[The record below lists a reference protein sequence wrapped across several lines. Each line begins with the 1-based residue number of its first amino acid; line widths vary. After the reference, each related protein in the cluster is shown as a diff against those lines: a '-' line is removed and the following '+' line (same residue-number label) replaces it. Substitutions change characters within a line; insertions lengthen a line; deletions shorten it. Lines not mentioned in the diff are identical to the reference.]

1 MRSRV
6 ASLAI
11 LYIKSTFSIS
21 LPSRE
26 ELKKPKTLIK
36 TLGIGLG
43 ILFLV
48 ADFSFIFVMMNL
60 TMYDGL
66 KSAGLQE
73 LMLLNAATT
82 ASVLVFVLAFMMA
95 LSMFSM
101 SGIESGFLVLP
112 FSSRELLAAK
122 MVLVYL
128 TEALA
133 GVFIL
138 AIAMVIYGIK
148 EGQPIMFYVNGLV
161 TAFALPLLP
170 TAISYL
176 ILLPLMNASKLFR
189 NKNFILYIGGFLGMG
204 FALAF
209 NFYIQSAMA
218 RIGDPASISLFANP
232 DSFISKLGRAWIPS
246 WLAWKALSDASTF
259 GGALAVLGNLAIG
272 LAGFALTVFL
282 FGGVYV
288 RTLRAFNES
297 TFSRKKLLGIGAARG
312 SGRAAGRIFARKSVM
327 RSLVVR
333 EIRLMNREP
342 MYLLNGPFVVILM
355 PVLIAIVFIAQ
366 RGTMVEVVAGI
377 TSLLSGPG
385 GYLVPAALGAFL
397 GSATSIA
404 CTAVSRDAKAIPWI
418 KSLPISPIGYFMAKF
433 LHAEVYSIFGVIV
446 GCGAGLL
453 FLHTA
458 AGDLLLAALLAL
470 LFCTAFNMSALWL
483 DTAFPKLRWDNPI
496 AAMKQNPNAVIA
508 ILGAMGLIGGMSALS
523 LFLSLPRY
531 AYAII
536 YGGVFVIPILAW
548 VRFYPKFAAEKYR
561 KLES

>member
-1 MRSRV
+1 MRSRI
-6 ASLAI
+6 ASLAL
-11 LYIKSTFSIS
+11 LYVKSTFSIS

-82 ASVLVFVLAFMMA
+82 ASVLVFVLAFMLA

-404 CTAVSRDAKAIPWI
+404 CTAVSRDAKAI
-418 KSLPISPIGYFMAKF
+418 
-433 LHAEVYSIFGVIV
+433 
-446 GCGAGLL
+446 
-453 FLHTA
+453 
-458 AGDLLLAALLAL
+458 
-470 LFCTAFNMSALWL
+470 
-483 DTAFPKLRWDNPI
+483 
-496 AAMKQNPNAVIA
+496 
-508 ILGAMGLIGGMSALS
+508 
-523 LFLSLPRY
+523 
-531 AYAII
+531 
-536 YGGVFVIPILAW
+536 
-548 VRFYPKFAAEKYR
+548 
-561 KLES
+561 